1 MSNEKIKTL
10 RIDFSDEGQ
19 LILKW
24 REYREK
30 YGDRIVLIDSCNHYS
45 EGYWIE
51 EDTGQTSTRTD
62 KVQKASIADHFID
75 AIEQNIKS
83 KSHE

>member
-10 RIDFSDEGQ
+10 RIDFTDEGQ

-30 YGDRIVLIDSCNHYS
+30 YGDKIVLVESHNFFSD
-45 EGYWIE
+45 GYWIE
-51 EDTGQTSTRTD
+51 EDKGQINTPTD
-62 KVQKASIADHFID
+62 IVKKASIADHFID
-75 AIEQNIKS
+75 AIAENIKS